1 MRTCTYTA
9 YEQAATGIFLL
20 KPYQSG
26 AWGGV
31 MVKAL
36 RY

>member
-1 MRTCTYTA
+1 MAVIVQKNEKCVVYFSCTP
-9 YEQAATGIFLL
+9 GDN
-20 KPYQSG
+20 G

-36 RY
+36 RC